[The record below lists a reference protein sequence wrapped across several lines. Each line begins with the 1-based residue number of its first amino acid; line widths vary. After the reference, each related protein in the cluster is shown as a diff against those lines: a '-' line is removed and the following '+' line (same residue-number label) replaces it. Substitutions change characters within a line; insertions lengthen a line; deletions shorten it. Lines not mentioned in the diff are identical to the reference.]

1 MVLALMHFQTSA
13 SILVPGTG
21 GIQMSPQSTNRVVE
35 ERSRS
40 EEYYSINAMRG
51 RCSKWRNLDS
61 PEEYLGM

>member
-40 EEYYSINAMRG
+40 EEYYSMT
-51 RCSKWRNLDS
+51 SML
-61 PEEYLGM
+61 